1 MLSIPHIVVKTI
13 VDNLT
18 RPGYRDRMTGLRHSS
33 ALASGEGVLARA
45 AAPLTQSLPEQIAA
59 RLSERIVNA
68 VYAPGQRILEQAIAA
83 EFAVSRGPVRE
94 ALRLLERDGLVTIL
108 PRRGAQ
114 ITNLTTAEVR
124 EIFDIRAVLNGLR
137 DRELAEDPD
146 RVRLLAA
153 LEPEVAKLGR
163 YARQPEMGDAYIETV
178 FALNRMLTHASR
190 NGRLRTILD
199 SLALQTLRYSRL
211 GLSTPQR
218 RRQSV
223 QHWQKLVKAIRD
235 GDGAAAE
242 RAAQQRVLDS
252 RDAAIRQLEE
262 QQSASP
268 GAHASRPRRAA

>member
-1 MLSIPHIVVKTI
+1 M
-13 VDNLT
+13 
-18 RPGYRDRMTGLRHSS
+18 MTAKRG
-33 ALASGEGVLARA
+33 A
-45 AAPLTQSLPEQIAA
+45 APAAGATGWTATHRTPLTQSLPEQIAA
-59 RLSERIVNA
+59 QLSERIVNGLH
-68 VYAPGQRILEQAIAA
+68 APGQRIMEQAIAA

-114 ITNLTTAEVR
+114 ITNLSSAEVK

-137 DRELAEDPD
+137 DRELAEDPE
-146 RVRLLAA
+146 RLHLLPA
-153 LEPEVAKLGR
+153 LEAEVAKLAR
-163 YARQPEMGDAYIETV
+163 FARQPELGEAYVETV
-178 FALNRMLTHASR
+178 FALNRMLTRASR
-190 NGRLRTILD
+190 NRRLRMVLD
-199 SLALQTLRYSRL
+199 SLALQTLRYSKL

-242 RAAQQRVLDS
+242 RVAQQRVLDS

-262 QQSASP
+262 LAARQN
-268 GAHASRPRRAA
+268 AHEGRARRAA

>member
-1 MLSIPHIVVKTI
+1 
-13 VDNLT
+13 
-18 RPGYRDRMTGLRHSS
+18 MTAPRRTLPS
-33 ALASGEGVLARA
+33 AAQAHFRLPRA

-59 RLSERIVNA
+59 QLSERIVTGA
-68 VYAPGQRILEQAIAA
+68 YEPGQRILEQAIAA
-83 EFAVSRGPVRE
+83 EFSVSRGPVRE
-94 ALRLLERDGLVTIL
+94 ALRLLERDGLLTIL

-114 ITNLTTAEVR
+114 ITNLSTAEVK

-146 RVRLLAA
+146 RMPLLPA
-153 LEPEVAKLGR
+153 LEAEVAKLAR
-163 YARQPEMGDAYIETV
+163 YARQADMGDAYIETV
-178 FALNRMLTHASR
+178 FALNRLLTQASR
-190 NGRLRTILD
+190 NSRLRTILD

-223 QHWQKLVKAIRD
+223 QSWQKLVKAIRE

-262 QQSASP
+262 H
-268 GAHASRPRRAA
+268 HAVAPTSHAIRSRRAA

>member
-1 MLSIPHIVVKTI
+1 VVLIVVKKI
-13 VDNLT
+13 VDNIT
-18 RPGYRDRMTGLRHSS
+18 KADYRPRMVGSRPRTPRPDTV
-33 ALASGEGVLARA
+33 ASVWRSPPGA
-45 AAPLTQSLPEQIAA
+45 AALTQSLPEQIAA
-59 RLSERIVNA
+59 QLSERIVTGL
-68 VYAPGQRILEQAIAA
+68 YAPGQRIMEQAIAA

-114 ITNLTTAEVR
+114 ITNLSSAEVK
-124 EIFDIRAVLNGLR
+124 EIFDIRAALNGLR
-137 DRELAEDPD
+137 DRQLAENPD
-146 RVRLLAA
+146 RLRLLPA
-153 LEPEVAKLGR
+153 LEAEVAKLAR
-163 YARQPEMGDAYIETV
+163 FARQPELGEEYIETV
-178 FALNRMLTHASR
+178 FAINRLLTRASR
-190 NGRLRTILD
+190 NRRLERILD
-199 SLALQTLRYSRL
+199 SLALQTLRYSKL

-262 QQSASP
+262 LAARQN
-268 GAHASRPRRAA
+268 AHEGRARRAA